1 MVYRTHF
8 APKDPHNRV
17 LNFGELDAG
26 VCVCVRVCV
35 CVCVSERE
43 GGGREGG
50 GNILLLNVM
59 MCMCVLFYIQC
70 AVVCF
75 ILSHKNDKFII

>member
-35 CVCVSERE
+35 CVCVCVRERE
-43 GGGREGG
+43 RGEGGRWK
-50 GNILLLNVM
+50 
-59 MCMCVLFYIQC
+59 Y
-70 AVVCF
+70 
-75 ILSHKNDKFII
+75 FIIKCYDVHVCVILHTVCSGMFHTEP